1 MKSIYDIEL
10 ESAEGV
16 PHFMQ
21 QFKGKAIMLINTT
34 VGCGNA
40 GQMESIQWIQDDLAG
55 EDFSVVAIP
64 TNDFCGPS
72 ITKGKLSKGI
82 EKGLDSKAYGED
94 VYQVTFP
101 FSEMIT
107 SNPAE
112 IPLEEPWAG
121 KGPGLN
127 GNGQPFGE
135 RHELYLEVSRQ
146 VEAIQKKIRELGIV
160 QKTDYESRYLNEH
173 NGGITM
179 NCNFEK
185 YLIDK
190 DGYVDKHFQCT
201 VLNWDSEATVK
212 EMAAKEG
219 REIGIGMGRSKKIFD
234 EEWTVVCQSIEEL
247 MMGRRSFVNPAST
260 GFSVPNNASSLTP
273 SLSLA

>member
-16 PHFMQ
+16 PHFLQ

-40 GQMESIQWIQDDLAG
+40 GQMESIQWIQEDLGG

-72 ITKGKLSKGI
+72 ITKGKWSKGI
-82 EKGLDSKAYGED
+82 EKGLDSKMYGED
-94 VYQVTFP
+94 VYGVTFP

-112 IPLEEPWAG
+112 IPLEAPWLG
-121 KGPGLN
+121 QGPGLN

-135 RHELYLEVSRQ
+135 RHELYLEVARQ
-146 VEAIQKKIRELGIV
+146 TKAIWDKKQELGIV
-160 QKTDYESRYLNEH
+160 EKTDYESRYLNQH
-173 NGGITM
+173 DGGFTM

-190 DGYVDKHFQCT
+190 DGYVVKHYPCTTLNYDVERTLKEDLLAQGITPTMGPDRSDDIFQEENAVIRDHIERLMAGEKSLINPNL
-201 VLNWDSEATVK
+201 VLSN
-212 EMAAKEG
+212 
-219 REIGIGMGRSKKIFD
+219 
-234 EEWTVVCQSIEEL
+234 
-247 MMGRRSFVNPAST
+247 
-260 GFSVPNNASSLTP
+260 
-273 SLSLA
+273 

>member
-10 ESAEGV
+10 ESAEGE
-16 PHFMQ
+16 PHFLQ
-21 QFKGKAIMLINTT
+21 QFKGKVVLLINTT

-40 GQMESIQWIQDDLAG
+40 GQMESIQWIQDDMAG
-55 EDFSVVAIP
+55 EDFTVVAIP

-72 ITKGKLSKGI
+72 ITKGKWSKGI
-82 EKGLDSKAYGED
+82 ECGLDSKNYGED
-94 VYQVTFP
+94 VYGVTFP

-146 VEAIQKKIRELGIV
+146 IKAIQDKKRDLGIV
-160 QKTDYESRYLNEH
+160 EKTDYESRYLNEH
-173 NGGITM
+173 NGGLFM

-190 DGYVDKHFQCT
+190 DGYVVKHYPCT
-201 VLNWDSEATVK
+201 TLNYDVERTLKNDLLEKGIVAT
-212 EMAAKEG
+212 
-219 REIGIGMGRSKKIFD
+219 MGPDRSPSIF
-234 EEWTVVCQSIEEL
+234 EEENKVIRDHIQRLMNGEKSII
-247 MMGRRSFVNPAST
+247 N
-260 GFSVPNNASSLTP
+260 PNNALIEAFP
-273 SLSLA
+273 ELVAV

>member
-16 PHFMQ
+16 PHFLQ
-21 QFKGKAIMLINTT
+21 QFKGKTVLLINTT

-40 GQMESIQWIQDDLAG
+40 GQMESIEWIQEDMAG

-72 ITKGKLSKGI
+72 ITKGKWSKGI
-82 EKGLDSKAYGED
+82 EKGLDSKMYGED
-94 VYQVTFP
+94 VYGVTFP

-112 IPLEEPWAG
+112 IPLEAPWLG

-127 GNGQPFGE
+127 GNGEPFGD
-135 RHELYLEVSRQ
+135 RHELYLEISNQ
-146 VEAIQKKIRELGIV
+146 IKALQDDKIAKGLVE
-160 QKTDYESRYLNEH
+160 KTDYESRYLNEH
-173 NGGITM
+173 NGGLMM
-179 NCNFEK
+179 NANFEK

-190 DGYVDKHFQCT
+190 DGYVVKHYPAT
-201 VLNWDSEATVK
+201 TLNWDVERTLKEDLIAQGANPTMGPDRSEYIFNEENAVIRDHI
-212 EMAAKEG
+212 ERLMSGE
-219 REIGIGMGRSKKIFD
+219 RSRI
-234 EEWTVVCQSIEEL
+234 
-247 MMGRRSFVNPAST
+247 NPNL
-260 GFSVPNNASSLTP
+260 V
-273 SLSLA
+273 LSN

>member
-10 ESAEGV
+10 ESAESV

-40 GQMESIQWIQDDLAG
+40 GQMESIQWIQEDLGG

-72 ITKGKLSKGI
+72 ITKGKWSKGI
-82 EKGLDSKAYGED
+82 TCGLDSKNYGID
-94 VYQVTFP
+94 VYGVTFP

-107 SNPAE
+107 SNPAD
-112 IPLEEPWAG
+112 IPLEEPWLG

-127 GNGQPFGE
+127 GNGEPFGE
-135 RHELYLEVSRQ
+135 RHELYLEISRQ
-146 VEAIQKKIRELGIV
+146 IQAIHDFKKSNGVVER
-160 QKTDYESRYLNEH
+160 TDYESQYLNQH
-173 NGGITM
+173 DGGLFM

-190 DGYVDKHFQCT
+190 DGYVVKHYPCTTLNYDVERTLKEDLMEKGILAKMGPDRSDSIFQEENQ
-201 VLNWDSEATVK
+201 VIRDHIKRL
-212 EMAAKEG
+212 MAGEKSFINPNYVPVE
-219 REIGIGMGRSKKIFD
+219 
-234 EEWTVVCQSIEEL
+234 QSSGL
-247 MMGRRSFVNPAST
+247 VFA
-260 GFSVPNNASSLTP
+260 
-273 SLSLA
+273 

>member
-16 PHFMQ
+16 PHFLQ
-21 QFKGKAIMLINTT
+21 QFKGKTVLLINTT

-40 GQMESIQWIQDDLAG
+40 GQMESIQWIQEDLAG

-72 ITKGKLSKGI
+72 ITKGKWSKGI
-82 EKGLDSKAYGED
+82 EKGLDSKMYGED
-94 VYQVTFP
+94 VYGVTFP

-112 IPLEEPWAG
+112 IPLEAPWLG

-127 GNGQPFGE
+127 GNGEPFGD
-135 RHELYLEVSRQ
+135 RHELYLEISNQ
-146 VEAIQKKIRELGIV
+146 VKALQDDKIAKGLVE
-160 QKTDYESRYLNEH
+160 KTDYESRYLNEH
-173 NGGITM
+173 NGGLMM
-179 NCNFEK
+179 NANFEK

-190 DGYVDKHFQCT
+190 DGYVVKHYPAT
-201 VLNWDSEATVK
+201 TLNWDVERTLKEDLIAQGANPTMGPDRSEYIFNEENAVIRDHI
-212 EMAAKEG
+212 ERLMAGE
-219 REIGIGMGRSKKIFD
+219 RSRI
-234 EEWTVVCQSIEEL
+234 
-247 MMGRRSFVNPAST
+247 NPNL
-260 GFSVPNNASSLTP
+260 V
-273 SLSLA
+273 LSN

>member
-40 GQMESIQWIQDDLAG
+40 GQMQPIQWIQEDLAG

-72 ITKGKLSKGI
+72 ITKGKWSKGI
-82 EKGLDSKAYGED
+82 EKGLDSKNYGED
-94 VYQVTFP
+94 VYGVTFP
-101 FSEMIT
+101 FSQMIT

-112 IPLEEPWAG
+112 IPLEAPWLG

-127 GNGQPFGE
+127 GNGEPFGE
-135 RHELYLEVSRQ
+135 RHELYLEVSEQ
-146 VEAIQKKIRELGIV
+146 IKAIQLKKIELGIV
-160 QKTDYESRYLNEH
+160 EKTDYESRYLNEH
-173 NGGITM
+173 NGGLYM

-190 DGYVDKHFQCT
+190 DGYVVKHYPCT
-201 VLNWDSEATVK
+201 TLNYDVEKTLK
-212 EMAAKEG
+212 EDLLEKGIFAK
-219 REIGIGMGRSKKIFD
+219 MGPDRSPSIFD
-234 EEWTVVCQSIEEL
+234 EENRVIRDHIQRLMNGEKSII
-247 MMGRRSFVNPAST
+247 NPSNT
-260 GFSVPNNASSLTP
+260 LTEKSKEP
-273 SLSLA
+273 LTIS

>member
-16 PHFMQ
+16 PHFLQ
-21 QFKGKAIMLINTT
+21 QFKGKTVLLINTT

-40 GQMESIQWIQDDLAG
+40 GQMESIQWIQEDMAG

-72 ITKGKLSKGI
+72 ITKGKWSKGI
-82 EKGLDSKAYGED
+82 EKGLDSKMYGED
-94 VYQVTFP
+94 VYGVTFP

-112 IPLEEPWAG
+112 IPLEAPWLG

-127 GNGQPFGE
+127 GNGEPFGD
-135 RHELYLEVSRQ
+135 RHELYLEISNQ
-146 VEAIQKKIRELGIV
+146 IKALQDDKIAKGLVE
-160 QKTDYESRYLNEH
+160 KTDYESRYLNEH
-173 NGGITM
+173 NGGLMM
-179 NCNFEK
+179 NANFEK

-190 DGYVDKHFQCT
+190 DGYVVKHYPAT
-201 VLNWDSEATVK
+201 TLNWDVERTLKEDLIAQGANPTMGPDRSEYIFNEENAVIRDHI
-212 EMAAKEG
+212 ERLMSGE
-219 REIGIGMGRSKKIFD
+219 RSRI
-234 EEWTVVCQSIEEL
+234 
-247 MMGRRSFVNPAST
+247 NPNL
-260 GFSVPNNASSLTP
+260 V
-273 SLSLA
+273 LSN